1 MSNDLDTETIDHSL
15 SLNLVPNDDQR
26 NSSTDIIICAVNI
39 VGGCARAPQLAAW
52 KKEKKAR
59 WVTPTIRA
67 VTHHRPFSPTESPPP
82 SAPPSSSP
90 FVHYLSLFLFSSC
103 FSFFLTRKP
112 QFIQLISLFRCD
124 VTDVMRNNF
133 CVKKSKETVSMSTT
147 SSRPTA
153 SWQRFRWLTH
163 TEIKTRACLSVQYK
177 HIFTLLGPHTNG
189 ELLVTEDE
197 WQNPRYTKASKHT
210 QDTTMAES
218 STTF

>member
-82 SAPPSSSP
+82 LHHLLPLPS
-90 FVHYLSLFLFSSC
+90 F
-103 FSFFLTRKP
+103 T
-112 QFIQLISLFRCD
+112 ISLF
-124 VTDVMRNNF
+124 F
-133 CVKKSKETVSMSTT
+133 C
-147 SSRPTA
+147 
-153 SWQRFRWLTH
+153 F
-163 TEIKTRACLSVQYK
+163 
-177 HIFTLLGPHTNG
+177 
-189 ELLVTEDE
+189 LLVFPSFSQENHNSFNLSPCFAVTSQTSCETISAWRRVRKRFQCQQQAAVRRRVD
-197 WQNPRYTKASKHT
+197 NVFGDSHT
-210 QDTTMAES
+210 QR
-218 STTF
+218 